1 MICRRVFNVG
11 TLCSLLLMGVL
22 WVSLSVFV
30 SAQAEELTVTIEQP
44 ALDISPYHR
53 PYVALWL
60 ETSKRKG
67 VVTLALWREQSDWL
81 KDLRQWWRKLGRK
94 GYTDGI
100 YRMEKY
106 DSRDSEITAIDAS
119 YRSTELDG
127 STGATRKPGVY
138 TLVFNTDTIAQE
150 LPAGEYYLNV
160 EASREEGGRDFI
172 RQKIQLGSGE
182 HQQYESRGSF
192 EMGTV
197 KILITP

>member
-1 MICRRVFNVG
+1 MNSRRILNMG

-22 WVSLSVFV
+22 WVSLSLLV
-30 SAQAEELTVTIEQP
+30 SAQAEELTITINQP
-44 ALDISPYHR
+44 ELDANPYHR
-53 PYVALWL
+53 PYVAVWL
-60 ETSKRKG
+60 ETSKRQG

-81 KDLRQWWRKLGRK
+81 KDLRQWWRKLGRA
-94 GYTDGI
+94 GYSNGV
-100 YRMEKY
+100 YRVEKY
-106 DSRDSEITAIDAS
+106 DSTAKISQSIDSG
-119 YRSTELDG
+119 YQSTELDG

-138 TLVFNTDTIAQE
+138 TLNFDTEEISSE

-160 EASREEGGRDFI
+160 ESSREEGGRDFI

-182 HQQYESRGSF
+182 PQQYDDSGSF